1 MVRMN
6 ENFVKLKKQ
15 RLPDIVS
22 HYKPSLRH
30 RMILPK
36 CFIFTKLMSGTAC
49 KNLTDQAVVI
59 EIVDFERISGFD
71 LTRGLFGE
79 GAMKV

>member
-1 MVRMN
+1 
-6 ENFVKLKKQ
+6 
-15 RLPDIVS
+15 
-22 HYKPSLRH
+22 
-30 RMILPK
+30 
-36 CFIFTKLMSGTAC
+36 MSGTAC